1 MTETPRCPS
10 GERPTIPAPLTL
22 GGMADREPDEAPA
35 FQDDPLMGWWSN
47 AWVVPPDQEE
57 MFEKDDQPRPRS

>member
-1 MTETPRCPS
+1 MTETPRRPR
-10 GERPTIPAPLTL
+10 GERPAIPAPLTL
-22 GGMADREPDEAPA
+22 GGLASGEPDEGPA

-57 MFEKDDQPRPRS
+57 MLEEDDQPRPGR